1 MEGMKKMK
9 RPVLI
14 VALVIGGLIL
24 AVGLVFLCA
33 ATREPGRLPLSLILL
48 VIGAGLAGW
57 SALTWRREQR
67 LEPERLADSI
77 IDLARARGT
86 AEVTLAEVVAELN
99 VPTEAAQRALGVLQG
114 RGECR
119 REQRADKDLYVFP
132 GLMERKVV
140 RRCPYCG
147 SEFSVKTPLH
157 QCPNC
162 GGQLELVTE

>member
-1 MEGMKKMK
+1 MK
-9 RPVLI
+9 RMILLAAFVISGILL
-14 VALVIGGLIL
+14 ALGSL
-24 AVGLVFLCA
+24 FLCA

-48 VIGAGLAGW
+48 VIGGGLAGW
-57 SALTWRREQR
+57 SALTWRREQQ

-77 IDLARARGT
+77 IDLVRTRGA

-99 VPTEAAQRALGVLQG
+99 VPTEAAQRALSVLQG

-119 REQRADKDLYVFP
+119 REPRADKDLYVFP
-132 GLMERKVV
+132 GLIERKVV
-140 RRCPYCG
+140 RRCAYCG

-162 GGQLELVTE
+162 GGQLELVRE

>member
-1 MEGMKKMK
+1 MK
-9 RPVLI
+9 RTILLVAFVVSGVLM
-14 VALVIGGLIL
+14 ALGLL
-24 AVGLVFLCA
+24 FLCA
-33 ATREPGRLPLSLILL
+33 ATRESGRLPLSLILL
-48 VIGAGLAGW
+48 VMGGALAAW

-77 IDLARARGT
+77 INLVRASGGFET
-86 AEVTLAEVVAELN
+86 TLAEIVAELD
-99 VPTEAAQRALGVLQG
+99 VPTEAARRALGVLQG

-119 REQRADKDLYVFP
+119 RERRAGKDLYVFP

-147 SEFSVKTPLH
+147 SEFSVKTPLY

-162 GGQLELVTE
+162 GGQLELVRE

>member
-1 MEGMKKMK
+1 MK
-9 RPVLI
+9 RPILI
-14 VALVIGGLIL
+14 VALVVAVVLLVVGLI
-24 AVGLVFLCA
+24 FLCA
-33 ATREPGRLPLSLILL
+33 ATREAGRLPLSLILL
-48 VIGAGLAGW
+48 VIGGGLAAW
-57 SALTWRREQR
+57 SALTWRREQQ

-77 IDLARARGT
+77 IDLVRGRGS
-86 AEVTLAEVVAELN
+86 AEVTLAEIVAELN

-119 REQRADKDLYVFP
+119 RERRADKDLYVFP

-140 RRCPYCG
+140 RRCAYCG

-162 GGQLELVTE
+162 GGQLELVRE

>member
-1 MEGMKKMK
+1 MK
-9 RPVLI
+9 RTILL
-14 VALVIGGLIL
+14 VAFAVSGILLALGLI
-24 AVGLVFLCA
+24 FLCA

-48 VIGAGLAGW
+48 VMGGGLAAW
-57 SALTWRREQR
+57 SALTWRREHQ

-77 IDLARARGT
+77 INMVRASGGSET
-86 AEVTLAEVVAELN
+86 TLAEVVAELN
-99 VPTEAAQRALGVLQG
+99 VPTEAAQRALGVLLG

-119 REQRADKDLYVFP
+119 RERRAGKDLYVFP

-162 GGQLELVTE
+162 GGQLELVKE